1 MLLRA
6 DPLLKSSKSWFLQS
20 FLNSFHGLF
29 FLIAST
35 DSNALLLN
43 IRDEDENDF
52 ILEQF
57 QSFSGLVRWM
67 WLGLLYDT
75 DGMLEII
82 YWLFAF

>member
-1 MLLRA
+1 MLNLQ
-6 DPLLKSSKSWFLQS
+6 KVGVIKFSKFIPWFI
-20 FLNSFHGLF
+20 

-35 DSNALLLN
+35 DSNASLLN

-67 WLGLLYDT
+67 WLGLVYDT
-75 DGMLEII
+75 DGMLEIL